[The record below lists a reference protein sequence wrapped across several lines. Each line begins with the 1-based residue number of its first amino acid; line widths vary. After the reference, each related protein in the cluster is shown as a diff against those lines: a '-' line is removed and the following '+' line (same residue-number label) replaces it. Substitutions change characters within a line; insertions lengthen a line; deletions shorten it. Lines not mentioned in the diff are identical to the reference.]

1 MKTTM
6 FHGHHMKVG
15 SYDAYERVI
24 AVEVPTLAAYAVEYA
39 DFMPPIDI
47 DSGLSIL
54 SLGAHFSVNADEL
67 SFSSGFSLKFS
78 SIESC
83 RLVIHYHGIRD
94 YTDLFP
100 RISDA
105 QLRIRLGQFYEEAER
120 TFENGSWL
128 AFALMAS
135 AVYEGLLGWK
145 LNSRSEPFA
154 KLIAEAHQQGLIDT
168 HEAQILGTAREHRNL
183 VHASRFESPW
193 VRRADAMDMRT
204 TMDGLIRKLAQ
215 ADAGEL

>member
-1 MKTTM
+1 MKTIV
-6 FHGHHMKVG
+6 FHGQHMKVG
-15 SYDAYERVI
+15 SYDAYERVA
-24 AVEVPTLAAYAVEYA
+24 AVEVPTLSAYAVEHA
-39 DFMPPIDI
+39 DFMPPSGIDT
-47 DSGLSIL
+47 GLSIL
-54 SLGAHFSVNADEL
+54 SLGADFCVDADEIK
-67 SFSSGFSLKFS
+67 FWSGFSLKFS

-94 YTDLFP
+94 YSRLFP
-100 RISDA
+100 MVSDV

-154 KLIAEAHQQGLIDT
+154 KLIAEAHQRGLIET
-168 HEAQILGTAREHRNL
+168 QEAQILDAAREHRNL
-183 VHASRFESPW
+183 VHASRLETPW
-193 VRRADAMDMRT
+193 VQRADAMDMRT
-204 TMDGLIRKLAQ
+204 TMDGLVRKLAQ
-215 ADAGEL
+215 D